1 MKIFAGSAA
10 YYDLL
15 YREKDYKGE
24 SDYVLDLIGDNKK
37 PGTILE
43 LGCGTARHTVCLA
56 QSRWDVCGVDLSEE
70 MLCSAQERI
79 AAVSSQ
85 VAARTEL
92 IGCDI
97 RELSLD
103 RRFDVVIA
111 LFHVLSYQ
119 SSNDDLRS
127 VFEVAAKHLRQDGI
141 FVFDFWYG
149 PAVLT
154 QRPQVREK
162 LWSDDSIEVRR
173 IARPRELP
181 NENCVEV
188 NYDFEVFDKAT
199 GSVETFQESHRMRYL
214 FLPEIRELLRQVGME
229 MEFSYEWMTRN
240 EPGFDSWSVCCGAV
254 LS

>member
-15 YREKDYKGE
+15 YRDKDYEGE
-24 SDYVLDLIGDNKK
+24 SDYVLSLIGNNKE

-56 QSRWDVCGVDLSEE
+56 EMGWDVCGVDLSEE
-70 MLCSAQERI
+70 MLCSAQERV
-79 AAVSSQ
+79 AAVPSE
-85 VAARTEL
+85 VVARTEL

-97 RELSLD
+97 RQLD
-103 RRFDVVIA
+103 LNRRFDEVIA

-119 SSNDDLRS
+119 TSNDDLRS
-127 VFEVAAKHLRQDGI
+127 VFEVAAKHLQKDGL

-162 LWSDDSIEVRR
+162 LLSDDSIEIRR
-173 IARPRELP
+173 IARPKEIP

-188 NYDFEVFDKAT
+188 NFDFEVVEKTT
-199 GSVETFQESHRMRYL
+199 GSVETFQ
-214 FLPEIRELLRQVGME
+214 
-229 MEFSYEWMTRN
+229 
-240 EPGFDSWSVCCGAV
+240 A
-254 LS
+254 